1 MLPKPPRLL
10 DSEGHQAMLATDRGH
25 RLRIVR
31 ELPGLGLGCSQA
43 GFVKASGS
51 QHGKAEDGGDSGI
64 DEEVPVPAVVVE
76 PGHVA
81 RAGAVRAETTKFGT
95 PPLATPKVGVGS
107 TSSFAA
113 TTPNGMGQHCVNSV
127 ETGDAATARHVQ
139 QDVDADAGL
148 AAEGTTGRIY
158 GRLYEYSWYEV
169 SYRYEYLL
177 PTTYPALPNPDLTCP
192 GPLALTCYNLP

>member
-1 MLPKPPRLL
+1 MAGHFGRFGGTPGGGRLEEAILDTPICNLTEKGKGMLPKPPRLL

-25 RLRIVR
+25 GFRIVR
-31 ELPGLGLGCSQA
+31 ELPGLGLRCSQA

-76 PGHVA
+76 PGDVA

-113 TTPNGMGQHCVNSV
+113 TPNGMGQHCVNSV
-127 ETGDAATARHVQ
+127 ETGAAATA
-139 QDVDADAGL
+139 
-148 AAEGTTGRIY
+148 
-158 GRLYEYSWYEV
+158 
-169 SYRYEYLL
+169 
-177 PTTYPALPNPDLTCP
+177 
-192 GPLALTCYNLP
+192 

>member
-25 RLRIVR
+25 GFRIVR
-31 ELPGLGLGCSQA
+31 ELPGLGLRCSQA

-76 PGHVA
+76 PGDVA

-113 TTPNGMGQHCVNSV
+113 TPNGMGQHCVNSV
-127 ETGDAATARHVQ
+127 ETGAAATARHVQ

-148 AAEGTTGRIY
+148 AAEGTTGWCLVRVKARQAH
-158 GRLYEYSWYEV
+158 G
-169 SYRYEYLL
+169 
-177 PTTYPALPNPDLTCP
+177 PPDCSHSEI
-192 GPLALTCYNLP
+192 G

>member
-25 RLRIVR
+25 RFRIVR
-31 ELPGLGLGCSQA
+31 ELPGLGLRCSQA

-51 QHGKAEDGGDSGI
+51 EHGKAEDGGDSGI

-113 TTPNGMGQHCVNSV
+113 TPNGMGQHCVNRV
-127 ETGDAATARHVQ
+127 ETGAAATARHVQ
-139 QDVDADAGL
+139 QDVDAINPAIKIQF
-148 AAEGTTGRIY
+148 AYSYGTV
-158 GRLYEYSWYEV
+158 RLYK
-169 SYRYEYLL
+169 
-177 PTTYPALPNPDLTCP
+177 
-192 GPLALTCYNLP
+192 